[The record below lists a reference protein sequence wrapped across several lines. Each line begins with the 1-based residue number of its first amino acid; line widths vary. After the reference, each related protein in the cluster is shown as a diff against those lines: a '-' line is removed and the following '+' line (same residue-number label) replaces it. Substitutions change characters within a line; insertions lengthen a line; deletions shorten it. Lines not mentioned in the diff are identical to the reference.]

1 MYRLGLRLTLRSGR
15 EALIRLVVTMAAVAA
30 GVTVLLCV
38 LAEFHG
44 FQYTNSQPSWQSTQ
58 AMAAGSGGSASNTE
72 LWNYSADVFEGRSIQ
87 RLDVAALGPNAPVP
101 PGISKLPGPG
111 QYYASPALS
120 ALINSTPRDELG
132 DRFPGSQI
140 GTIGDKALTGPDDL
154 VAFVGYQPS
163 QLQNRPFTIRVDQ
176 ISAGPQTSVWTN
188 YFRYAFAVG
197 AVAFVFPILILIGSA
212 TRLAAARREERY
224 AAMRLV
230 GATNP
235 QINVIASVDATISA
249 LLGTILGIG
258 LFELVR
264 PVLADHS
271 PTSARYF
278 AYAVT
283 PTAAGY
289 LAMLIGVPLASAIAA
304 LISLGRVR
312 ISPLGV
318 SRRQTPPAPGIG
330 RISVLVL
337 GVALFILG
345 IVTTSPQ
352 NIGAGTYPGLLLILI
367 GLVVGGPWLTAQMA
381 RLTATLARGPSPLL
395 AARRLADDP
404 RAAFRSVS
412 GLVLAVFLGSMLAG
426 LMPTINRTTAT
437 PHAQALSDVLIDTF
451 TPSAVCGNEVN
462 CSSDGGGGP
471 NVTGD
476 IAGLSPATG
485 AALVQG
491 LAFPGAAVVPI
502 YSPPQIARAQ
512 GKGAPNGAPGG
523 NGPGQQG
530 GGNFSSVPP
539 PSEGPDQQA
548 SSVVSC
554 AALARIPALGT
565 CAAGQTAVQADTSNL
580 TTDNPLYS
588 SQPIVTSSSPSAS
601 ADFSTLDL
609 QAVLVKVDNPATLER
624 VRTYL
629 VTHTPTSLS
638 GLAPRTFGEEV
649 AVRETVGT
657 VIDRIMNAAVLL
669 TLLVAGASLAV
680 AVGGGLVERK
690 RPFTLLRLSGTSP
703 SVLYRVVALEAV
715 LPLAAATILAAGTG
729 YGLAVL
735 AAVKIAPSGTP
746 APTPSGAYYVTMGVG
761 LVVSLLVIAS
771 TLPFLGRITRTQNAR
786 FE

>member
-15 EALIRLVVTMAAVAA
+15 EALTRLLVTMAAVAA

-58 AMAAGSGGSASNTE
+58 PMAAAGGSNSNTE
-72 LWNYSADVFEGRSIQ
+72 LWSYTADVFEGRSIQ
-87 RLDVAALGPNAPVP
+87 RLDVAALGPDAPVP
-101 PGISKLPGPG
+101 PGISRLPGPG
-111 QYYASPALS
+111 EYYASPALT
-120 ALINSTPRDELG
+120 ALIDSTPRDELG
-132 DRFPGSQI
+132 DRFPGSEI

-154 VAFVGYQPS
+154 VVFVGYQPS
-163 QLQNRPFTIRVDQ
+163 QLQNLPFTIRVDR
-176 ISAGPQTSVWTN
+176 IAAGPQTSVWTN

-224 AAMRLV
+224 AALRLV
-230 GATNP
+230 GATNR
-235 QINVIASVDATISA
+235 QINVIASVDATVSA
-249 LLGTILGIG
+249 LFGAVLGIG

-271 PTSARYF
+271 PTGARYF

-304 LISLGRVR
+304 LISLRRVR

-337 GVALFILG
+337 GIALFMLG
-345 IVTTSPQ
+345 IVTTSPE

-367 GLVVGGPWLTAQMA
+367 GLVVAGPWLTAQAA
-381 RLTATLARGPSPLL
+381 RLTAALASGPAPLL
-395 AARRLADDP
+395 AARRLADNP

-426 LMPTINRTTAT
+426 LMPTVNRTTAT
-437 PHAQALSDVLIDTF
+437 PNAQALSDVLIDTF
-451 TPSAVCGNEVN
+451 TPSDVCGNEVN
-462 CSSDGGGGP
+462 CGGGGGGP
-471 NVTGD
+471 NTTGD
-476 IAGLSPATG
+476 IAGLPPATST
-485 AALVQG
+485 ALVQG
-491 LAFPGAAVVPI
+491 LQAIQGAAVVPI
-502 YSPPQIARAQ
+502 YSPPQIAVQ
-512 GKGAPNGAPGG
+512 PGKGGPPRAPGG
-523 NGPGQQG
+523 GGSAQQG
-530 GGNFSSVPP
+530 GNVSSVPP
-539 PSEGPDQQA
+539 PTEDGPDQQA
-548 SSVVSC
+548 DSVVGC
-554 AALARIPALGT
+554 AALAQIPALGT
-565 CAAGQTAVQADTSNL
+565 CAPGRTAVQADTSNL

-588 SQPIVTSSSPSAS
+588 TRPIVTSSSSSAS
-601 ADFSTLDL
+601 NDFSALDL
-609 QAVLVKVDNPATLER
+609 QAVLVKVNDPATLER

-629 VTHTPTSLS
+629 VTHTPMSLS

-649 AVRETVGT
+649 VVRETVST

-703 SVLYRVVALEAV
+703 LVLYRVVALEAV

-746 APTPSGAYYVTMGVG
+746 VPTPGGAYYVTMGVG

>member
-15 EALIRLVVTMAAVAA
+15 EALTRLLVTMAAVAA

-58 AMAAGSGGSASNTE
+58 PMAAAGGSNSNTE
-72 LWNYSADVFEGRSIQ
+72 LWSYTADVFEGRSIQ
-87 RLDVAALGPNAPVP
+87 RLDVAALGPDAPVP
-101 PGISKLPGPG
+101 PGISRLPGPG
-111 QYYASPALS
+111 EYYASPALT
-120 ALINSTPRDELG
+120 ALIDSTPRDELG
-132 DRFPGSQI
+132 DRFPGSEI

-154 VAFVGYQPS
+154 VVFVGYQPS
-163 QLQNRPFTIRVDQ
+163 QLQNLPFTIRVDR
-176 ISAGPQTSVWTN
+176 IAAGPQTSVWTN

-224 AAMRLV
+224 AALRLV
-230 GATNP
+230 GATNR
-235 QINVIASVDATISA
+235 QINVIASVDATVSA
-249 LLGTILGIG
+249 LFGAVLGIG

-271 PTSARYF
+271 PTGARYF

-304 LISLGRVR
+304 LISLRRVR

-337 GVALFILG
+337 GIALFMLG
-345 IVTTSPQ
+345 IVTTSPE

-367 GLVVGGPWLTAQMA
+367 GLVVAGPWLTAQAA
-381 RLTATLARGPSPLL
+381 RLTAALASGPAPLL
-395 AARRLADDP
+395 AARRLADNP

-426 LMPTINRTTAT
+426 LMPTVNRTTAT
-437 PHAQALSDVLIDTF
+437 PNAQALSDVLIDTF
-451 TPSAVCGNEVN
+451 TPSDVCGNEVN
-462 CSSDGGGGP
+462 CGGGGGGP
-471 NVTGD
+471 NTTGD
-476 IAGLSPATG
+476 IAGLPPATST
-485 AALVQG
+485 ALVHG
-491 LAFPGAAVVPI
+491 LQAIQGAAVVPI
-502 YSPPQIARAQ
+502 YSPPQIAVQ
-512 GKGAPNGAPGG
+512 PGKGGPPRAPGG
-523 NGPGQQG
+523 GGSAQQG
-530 GGNFSSVPP
+530 GNVSSVPP
-539 PSEGPDQQA
+539 PTEDGPDQQA
-548 SSVVSC
+548 NSVVGC
-554 AALARIPALGT
+554 AALAQIPALGT
-565 CAAGQTAVQADTSNL
+565 CAPGRTAVQADTSNL

-588 SQPIVTSSSPSAS
+588 TRPIVTSSSSSAS
-601 ADFSTLDL
+601 NDFSALDL
-609 QAVLVKVDNPATLER
+609 QAVLVKVNDPATLER

-629 VTHTPTSLS
+629 VTHTPMSLS

-649 AVRETVGT
+649 VVRETVST

-703 SVLYRVVALEAV
+703 LVLYRVVALEAV

-746 APTPSGAYYVTMGVG
+746 VPTPGGAYYVTMGVG